1 MNSKAHETLKQE
13 LQKEPDAS
21 KLEQLASALLS
32 RLLDVPIAIASSG
45 YQYGGDAG
53 PAGHQGRRFRL
64 ECKKYSDTTHTNERE
79 LLGEIDQ
86 ALSRDRALEA
96 WLLVATRTVPEQT
109 RQSLVLHGEEHG
121 IPIVVIDWSDSDIS
135 PLAALCS
142 FGPDLVE
149 TKFSSTAGAAAR
161 ALHSTSHGIV
171 NRIRRDLESWCLG
184 FESLRRQS
192 LDKLDEIWNSPRESN
207 ASLGQNAAGGAI
219 AKRIA
224 RSNVQETLG
233 NWWQTLAGTD
243 TPAAVTGLEGTG
255 KTWATLNWLIDN
267 KQNQPIVLI
276 VPSSAVMSMYG
287 ISESSVKRLLADR
300 MYEVSRVRDSEYWQ
314 QRLDRLLKRP
324 TEEGPVLTIF
334 FDGLNQEPTVEWV
347 RLLKIFQAGAF
358 SDRVRVMFTTRQHH
372 FQNKLAMLSGLVVP
386 PVSVVVGRYD
396 DMPGGELDQML
407 AYEGLVR
414 DDLHPD
420 VLDMARTPRLFDLVM
435 RFRAKLVEG
444 ERVTVHRLLW
454 EYGRDTLGVRSERS
468 FSEEDWREWL
478 REVASAYREG
488 IRRYSTTTLSQ
499 TVNRPDLSE
508 REVYARLSDV
518 MDGRFTARS
527 PSGDIELLPNVIAH
541 ALGAALLRHLDDTP
555 AETFDALDSELKK
568 WLDPIGSLDEPSE
581 VLRAA
586 VSILVEQGRTG
597 TGSVPG
603 VLVTAW
609 LQSQNVPDA
618 HRREIGDLAPR
629 LTSALL
635 DAVEHSESHV
645 HNSARL
651 WAVNGLRNIPR
662 TDKTSLSTI
671 VDRACCWLR
680 TVFRDINLGP
690 NAQTEHN
697 EWRSTQLK
705 KRIGTDSTGEVTVL
719 GLTIELSDT
728 DHRLIQEIIPSIIEG
743 FPFSRVTPIFRV
755 AATALAVSGGSPCW
769 DALRW
774 LCLINEVDPEDTAKE
789 LRQLSRLVGCRE
801 PEPCILADLP
811 VRVAALLLWL
821 TGKEDDEV
829 AASSMD
835 PRTDHLVT
843 YERDYL
849 PNPSRSTFPL
859 ERRHAEDVL
868 RDSELPLLRRVER
881 IGDLWLDP
889 SFSPQTESFQ
899 HELRSF
905 VEKFDVSKLYQNRN
919 RTIEEHH
926 FELLE
931 PALARCAPQLLG
943 DLIRRNV
950 RSIAFASGESWYWR
964 SIHATEHI
972 LLADDHDFDWGRMDG
987 HKGAEGDEYN
997 VDYATSRRLLLDII
1011 DAGAKSQFERIID
1024 AELKFISI
1032 DFAQILHPLTLEDV
1046 DGLVTQYKD
1055 GTEKQQRQLVTL
1067 FSIESRALTDR
1078 AWSWLETLT
1087 RLEDKCNTRGLSFKT
1102 LARSDLRRF
1111 GEFLLK
1117 ENWSWSPA
1125 DDVWASHYGSL
1136 ALIEAMRRA
1145 SIDELVSKI
1154 APWMLLEAAR
1164 IRGEQPA
1171 EVRLASE
1178 VLSRTLLA
1186 SGTEAPDPGSDLTVD
1201 IVSAADMPFL
1211 YSLGLR
1217 PSGSELEQFQTAL
1230 DPDAQLKA
1238 LRLAI
1243 DTAAARIQEAR
1254 NAGAELYLATF
1265 SSKAFAAV
1273 IKTAPDIIEKWL
1285 EGASE
1290 PTVDFRRRVCLAE
1303 GAFIALCEALLECR
1317 PTQGVKLWR
1326 ALRECIVTRYV
1337 GKVGVEEL
1345 IHILFR
1351 APDSPEIVAVRE
1363 EIAGIDH
1370 CCTDQGLMDLAIAE
1384 LVNPSRK
1391 LLDSTIQKNREST
1404 YVWRQLQAVILEGF
1418 VKEKSLP
1425 VCGAWPEGEIK
1436 TERAR
1441 IAQFAARAALGNAC
1455 ARYWWEQYLDSSDP
1469 VEAYSFWVLFVRSVD
1484 RRVWVWWEAEL
1495 AGIRGISGHFRRKII
1510 HASLNRDKVKRAAR
1524 KREDKFDQYFLRK
1537 RIVQNIGPWC

>member
-1 MNSKAHETLKQE
+1 MISKAHETLKHE
-13 LQKEPDAS
+13 LQTEPDAS
-21 KLEQLASALLS
+21 KLEKLASALLS

-53 PAGHQGRRFRL
+53 PAGHQDRRFRL

-86 ALSRDRALEA
+86 ALSRDPALEA
-96 WLLVATRTVPEQT
+96 WLLVATHTVSEQT
-109 RQSLVLHGEEHG
+109 RQSLILHGEKHG
-121 IPIVVIDWSDSDIS
+121 IPIVVIDWSHSDIS

-149 TKFSSTAGAAAR
+149 TTFSSTAGVAAR

-171 NRIRRDLESWCLG
+171 DRIRRDLASWCLG

-192 LDKLDEIWNSPRESN
+192 LEKLDEIWNLPRESN
-207 ASLGQNAAGGAI
+207 ASLGQNAAGGATE
-219 AKRIA
+219 KRIA

-233 NWWQTLAGTD
+233 NWWQVHVGTD
-243 TPAAVTGLEGTG
+243 TPAAITGLEGTG
-255 KTWATLNWLIDN
+255 KTWAALNWLIDN
-267 KQNQPIVLI
+267 KHNQPIVLI
-276 VPSSAVMSMYG
+276 VPSSAAMSMYG
-287 ISESSVKRLLADR
+287 VSEISVKRLLADR

-324 TEEGPVLTIF
+324 TEEGPVFTIF

-347 RLLKIFQAGAF
+347 RLFKVFQAGVF
-358 SDRVRVMFTTRQHH
+358 SDRMRVIFTTRQHH
-372 FQNKLAMLSGLVVP
+372 YQNKLSMLSGLVVP
-386 PVSVVVGRYD
+386 PVSVAVGRYD
-396 DMPGGELDQML
+396 DVPGGELDQML

-414 DDLHPD
+414 NDLHPD
-420 VLDMARTPRLFDLVM
+420 VLDMARAPRLFDLVM
-435 RFRAKLVEG
+435 RFREKLVEG

-468 FSEEDWREWL
+468 FSEEDWRDWL
-478 REVASAYREG
+478 REVAIAYREG
-488 IRRYSTTTLSQ
+488 IRRYSTTALTQ

-518 MDGRFTARS
+518 IDGRFTARS

-541 ALGAALLRHLDDTP
+541 ALGAALLRHLDDIP
-555 AETFDALDSELKK
+555 SETFDAVDSELKK

-586 VSILVEQGRTG
+586 VSILVEQGRAG
-597 TGSVPG
+597 SGSVPG

-618 HRREIGDLAPR
+618 HRREIGDLAPN

-662 TDKTSLSTI
+662 TDEASLSII

-705 KRIGTDSTGEVTVL
+705 KRIGTDSAGSVTVV
-719 GLTIELSDT
+719 GLTIELSDA
-728 DHRLIQEIIPSIIEG
+728 DLRLIQKVVPSVIEG
-743 FPFSRVTPIFRV
+743 LPFSHVIPIFRV
-755 AATALAVSGGSPCW
+755 AATALAVSGGSACW

-774 LCLINEVDPEDTAKE
+774 LCLINEVDPEETAKK
-789 LRQLSRLVGCRE
+789 LRQLSQLVGRRK
-801 PEPCILADLP
+801 PESSVHADLP
-811 VRVAALLLWL
+811 KRVAALLLWL
-821 TGKEDDEV
+821 TGKEVDEV
-829 AASSMD
+829 AAASMD

-868 RDSELPLLRRVER
+868 CDIEIPVLRRVER

-889 SFSPQTESFQ
+889 SFFPQTELFQ
-899 HELRSF
+899 SELRNL
-905 VEKFDVSKLYQNRN
+905 VEQFDVGKLYQSRS
-919 RTIEEHH
+919 RSIEEHH

-931 PALARCAPQLLG
+931 PALARCAPQLLA

-964 SIHATEHI
+964 SIHATDYA
-972 LLADDHDFDWGRMDG
+972 LLADGHDVDWCTMEA
-987 HKGAEGDEYN
+987 HKGAETDEYN
-997 VDYATSRRLLLDII
+997 VDYATSRRLLLEIVDLE
-1011 DAGAKSQFERIID
+1011 AKEQFERVVD
-1024 AELKFISI
+1024 ADLKLISV
-1032 DFAQILHPLTLEDV
+1032 DFADVVSPLTLDDV
-1046 DGLVTQYKD
+1046 DSLVKRYKT

-1067 FSIESRALTDR
+1067 FSIEPPALTEH
-1078 AWSWLETLT
+1078 AWSWLETLAG
-1087 RLEDKCNTRGLSFKT
+1087 REDNCNTGGLSFKT

-1117 ENWSWSPA
+1117 EEWSWSSS
-1125 DDVWASHYGSL
+1125 DDLWASHYGSL
-1136 ALIEAMRRA
+1136 ALIEAMLPA
-1145 SIDELVSKI
+1145 AFDSLVTKI

-1164 IRGEQPA
+1164 MRGSQPS

-1178 VLSRTLLA
+1178 VFSRTFMA

-1201 IVSAADMPFL
+1201 LLWAAELPFA

-1217 PSGSELEQFQTAL
+1217 ASGSEPEQFQMAL
-1230 DPDAQLKA
+1230 DPDAQL
-1238 LRLAI
+1238 
-1243 DTAAARIQEAR
+1243 
-1254 NAGAELYLATF
+1254 N
-1265 SSKAFAAV
+1265 
-1273 IKTAPDIIEKWL
+1273 
-1285 EGASE
+1285 
-1290 PTVDFRRRVCLAE
+1290 PTSPTQHVFRR
-1303 GAFIALCEALLECR
+1303 F
-1317 PTQGVKLWR
+1317 
-1326 ALRECIVTRYV
+1326 
-1337 GKVGVEEL
+1337 
-1345 IHILFR
+1345 
-1351 APDSPEIVAVRE
+1351 S
-1363 EIAGIDH
+1363 
-1370 CCTDQGLMDLAIAE
+1370 
-1384 LVNPSRK
+1384 
-1391 LLDSTIQKNREST
+1391 
-1404 YVWRQLQAVILEGF
+1404 
-1418 VKEKSLP
+1418 
-1425 VCGAWPEGEIK
+1425 
-1436 TERAR
+1436 
-1441 IAQFAARAALGNAC
+1441 
-1455 ARYWWEQYLDSSDP
+1455 
-1469 VEAYSFWVLFVRSVD
+1469 
-1484 RRVWVWWEAEL
+1484 
-1495 AGIRGISGHFRRKII
+1495 
-1510 HASLNRDKVKRAAR
+1510 
-1524 KREDKFDQYFLRK
+1524 
-1537 RIVQNIGPWC
+1537 

>member
-13 LQKEPDAS
+13 LQKETDAS

-64 ECKKYSDTTHTNERE
+64 ECKKYRDTTHTNERE

-109 RQSLVLHGEEHG
+109 RQSLILHGEKNG

-149 TKFSSTAGAAAR
+149 TMFSSTAGAAAR
-161 ALHSTSHGIV
+161 ALHSTSHSIV
-171 NRIRRDLESWCLG
+171 NRIRRDLASWCLG

-192 LDKLDEIWNSPRESN
+192 LERLDEIWNSPRESN

-219 AKRIA
+219 ANRIA
-224 RSNVQETLG
+224 RTNVQETLG
-233 NWWQTLAGTD
+233 NWWQIHAETD

-267 KQNQPIVLI
+267 KQSQPIVLI
-276 VPSSAVMSMYG
+276 VPSSAAMSMYG
-287 ISESSVKRLLADR
+287 TSESSVKRFLADR
-300 MYEVSRVRDSEYWQ
+300 MYEVSKVREPEYWH

-334 FDGLNQEPTVEWV
+334 FDGLNQEPTVEWM
-347 RLLKIFQAGAF
+347 RLFKVFQAGDF
-358 SDRVRVMFTTRQHH
+358 SGRVRVIFTTRQHH
-372 FQNKLAMLSGLVVP
+372 FQNRLAMLSGLIVP
-386 PVSVVVGRYD
+386 PVSVAVGRYD

-414 DDLHPD
+414 DDVHPD
-420 VLDMARTPRLFDLVM
+420 VLDIARTPRLFDLVI

-468 FSEEDWREWL
+468 FSEEDWRDWL
-478 REVASAYREG
+478 REIASAYREG
-488 IRRYSTTTLSQ
+488 VRRYSTTTLSQ

-518 MDGRFTARS
+518 MDGRFTTRS
-527 PSGDIELLPNVIAH
+527 LSGDIELLPNVIAH
-541 ALGAALLRHLDDTP
+541 ALGAALLRHLHDSP
-555 AETFDALDSELKK
+555 SETFDAMDSELKE

-586 VSILVEQGRTG
+586 VSILVEQGQAG
-597 TGSVPG
+597 SGSVPG

-635 DAVEHSESHV
+635 DAIEHSESHV

-651 WAVNGLRNIPR
+651 WAVNALRNIPR
-662 TDKTSLSTI
+662 TEETPVATI
-671 VDRACCWLR
+671 VARACCWLR

-690 NAQTEHN
+690 NAQIEHN

-705 KRIGTDSTGEVTVL
+705 KKIGTDSAGAVTVA
-719 GLTIELSDT
+719 GITIELSDS
-728 DHRLIQEIIPSIIEG
+728 DRRLTQQIIPSIIEG
-743 FPFSRVTPIFRV
+743 FPYSRVIPVFEV
-755 AATALAVSGGSPCW
+755 AATALAVSGGSTCW

-774 LCLINEVDPEDTAKE
+774 LCLINEVDPEDTAKN
-789 LRQLSRLVGCRE
+789 LRQLSQLIRSRE
-801 PEPCILADLP
+801 PELGIHPDLP
-811 VRVAALLLWL
+811 MRVAALLLWL
-821 TGKEDDEV
+821 TGKEVDEV
-829 AASSMD
+829 SAASID
-835 PRTDHLVT
+835 PRTDHAIT
-843 YERDYL
+843 YERDYC
-849 PNPSRSTFPL
+849 PNPGRSLFPL
-859 ERRHAEDVL
+859 ERRHAQDVL
-868 RDSELPLLRRVER
+868 RDKELSVLHRVER
-881 IGDLWLDP
+881 VGDLWLDP
-889 SFSPQTESFQ
+889 NFIPEAESFQ
-899 HELRSF
+899 DELRGL
-905 VEKFDVSKLYQNRN
+905 VEEFDVNKLYRG
-919 RTIEEHH
+919 RSRSVEEHH

-931 PALARCAPQLLG
+931 PALARCAPQLLA
-943 DLIRRNV
+943 DLIGRNV
-950 RSIAFASGESWYWR
+950 RNIALASGESWYWR
-964 SIHATEHI
+964 SIRATEHT
-972 LLADDHDFDWGRMDG
+972 LLASDHDVDWGNIDG
-987 HKGAEGDEYN
+987 RKDVEADEYN
-997 VDYATSRRLLLDII
+997 MDYATSRRLLLEILDL
-1011 DAGAKSQFERIID
+1011 DAKNQFARIVD
-1024 AELKFISI
+1024 ADLKVISV
-1032 DFAQILHPLTLEDV
+1032 DFADVLRPLTLEDV
-1046 DGLVTQYKD
+1046 DGLVTRYKD

-1067 FSIESRALTDR
+1067 FSIESRTLTDR

-1102 LARSDLRRF
+1102 LARSDVRRF
-1111 GEFLLK
+1111 GEFLVK
-1117 ENWSWSPA
+1117 ENWSWRPT

-1136 ALIEAMRRA
+1136 ALIEAMRPA

-1164 IRGEQPA
+1164 IRGGQPA

-1178 VLSRTLLA
+1178 VFSRTLLA

-1201 IVSAADMPFL
+1201 IVKAVEMPFS

-1217 PSGSELEQFQTAL
+1217 PRGSEIEQFQTAL

-1254 NAGAELYLATF
+1254 NVGAELYLATF
-1265 SSKAFAAV
+1265 SSEAFVAV
-1273 IKTAPDIIEKWL
+1273 IQNAPDIIEKWL
-1285 EGASE
+1285 EGVSE
-1290 PTVDFRRRVCLAE
+1290 PTADFRRRVCLAE
-1303 GAFIALCEALLECR
+1303 GAYIALCEALLACR
-1317 PTQGVKLWR
+1317 PTQGVELWH
-1326 ALRECIVTRYV
+1326 ALRECIMTRYV
-1337 GKVGVEEL
+1337 GKAGVEEL

-1351 APDSPEIVAVRE
+1351 VPDSPEVVAVRGE
-1363 EIAGIDH
+1363 VAGIDQ
-1370 CCTDQGLMDLAIAE
+1370 CCTDEGLMDLAITA
-1384 LVNPSRK
+1384 LVNPNQES
-1391 LLDSTIQKNREST
+1391 LYSTIQENRDSPYT
-1404 YVWRQLQAVILEGF
+1404 WRQLQGVILEGF
-1418 VKEKSLP
+1418 VRDKGLP
-1425 VCGAWPEGEIK
+1425 VCGAWPEGEVK

-1441 IAQFAARAALGNAC
+1441 IAQFAARAAWRNAC
-1455 ARYWWEQYLDSSDP
+1455 SRYWWEQYLDSNDS
-1469 VEAYSFWVLFVRSVD
+1469 VEAYSFWVLFIRSID

-1495 AGIRGISGHFRRKII
+1495 ASITRSSGHVRRKII
-1510 HASLNRDKVKRAAR
+1510 HARLNRDKVKRAAK